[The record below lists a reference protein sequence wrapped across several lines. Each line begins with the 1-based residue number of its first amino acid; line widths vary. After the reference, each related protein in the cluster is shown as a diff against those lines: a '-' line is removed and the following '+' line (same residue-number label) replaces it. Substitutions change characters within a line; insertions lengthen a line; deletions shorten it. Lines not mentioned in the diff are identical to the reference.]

1 MDRESTVKLMS
12 VERQFLVYKIRTEN
26 PLFKSYYDREK
37 YKAYN
42 VAIKS
47 IEDWDNVLSELINEV
62 LSHDGED
69 FMDYRMGLYK
79 AINIIETHLRKIN
92 EGEN

>member
-1 MDRESTVKLMS
+1 MNRDTTVKLLA
-12 VERQFLVYKIRTEN
+12 VERQFLAHKIHTEN
-26 PLFKSYYDREK
+26 PLFRSYYDREK

-62 LSHDGED
+62 LLHDGED
-69 FMDYRMGLYK
+69 LMDYRMGLYK
-79 AINIIETHLRKIN
+79 AINVVETHLKAIN
-92 EGEN
+92 EGED

>member
-1 MDRESTVKLMS
+1 MNRESTVKLMA
-12 VERQFLVYKIRTEN
+12 VERQFLAYKIRTGN

-42 VAIKS
+42 IAIQS

-69 FMDYRMGLYK
+69 YMEYRMGLYK
-79 AINIIETHLRKIN
+79 AINVIETHLRKIN
-92 EGEN
+92 EGED

>member
-1 MDRESTVKLMS
+1 MNRDSTVKLLA
-12 VERQFLVYKIRTEN
+12 VERQFLAYKIRTEN

-42 VAIKS
+42 IAIRS

-69 FMDYRMGLYK
+69 YMEYRMGLYK
-79 AINIIETHLRKIN
+79 AINVIETHLRKIN
-92 EGEN
+92 EGED